1 MSGKKKILV
10 LVDWFAP
17 GYKAGGPIQSCVNFA
32 FAMKKDFSI
41 HVLTTDTDH
50 GETAPYEGI
59 AAGQWTRNLHPDIK
73 VFYLQKSTISPARLK
88 EQIAAVQPDYV
99 YLNHL
104 FSPLFVIYPLWLKYT
119 GALKSRVVICP
130 RGALYD
136 SALAVKPWKKTPF
149 LRLFRWMGLHR
160 RVLFHATN
168 QREKAA
174 ILQYFPGSAVIIAD
188 NLPNMNQPAFVSC
201 PKKPGA
207 VKCIFV
213 ARLVSIK
220 NLLFFL
226 KALENVTANVELSV
240 VGPVEDKGYW
250 EECRE
255 KIAQLPAHVSVN
267 YLGARRNDELM
278 PLLQQHHLFV
288 LPTTGEN
295 FGHSIFEALLA
306 GRPVLISDQTP
317 WLGLT
322 AQKAGWDL
330 PLNDP
335 SAFTRIVDE
344 TAGWEQ
350 ASFDQ
355 WARSAWEY
363 ARHFIENPE
372 LQRQYIQL
380 FA

>member
-1 MSGKKKILV
+1 M
-10 LVDWFAP
+10 
-17 GYKAGGPIQSCVNFA
+17 
-32 FAMKKDFSI
+32 
-41 HVLTTDTDH
+41 
-50 GETAPYEGI
+50 
-59 AAGQWTRNLHPDIK
+59 
-73 VFYLQKSTISPARLK
+73 
-88 EQIAAVQPDYV
+88 
-99 YLNHL
+99 
-104 FSPLFVIYPLWLKYT
+104 
-119 GALKSRVVICP
+119 
-130 RGALYD
+130 
-136 SALAVKPWKKTPF
+136 
-149 LRLFRWMGLHR
+149 
-160 RVLFHATN
+160 
-168 QREKAA
+168 
-174 ILQYFPGSAVIIAD
+174 
-188 NLPNMNQPAFVSC
+188 
-201 PKKPGA
+201 
-207 VKCIFV
+207 
-213 ARLVSIK
+213 
-220 NLLFFL
+220 FFL
-226 KALENVTANVELSV
+226 KALEKVSATVELSI

-255 KIAQLPAHVSVN
+255 KIAQLPAHVTVN
-267 YLGARRNDELM
+267 YLGPRRNDELM

-344 TAGWEQ
+344 TAGWDQ

-363 ARHFIENPE
+363 ARRFIENPE